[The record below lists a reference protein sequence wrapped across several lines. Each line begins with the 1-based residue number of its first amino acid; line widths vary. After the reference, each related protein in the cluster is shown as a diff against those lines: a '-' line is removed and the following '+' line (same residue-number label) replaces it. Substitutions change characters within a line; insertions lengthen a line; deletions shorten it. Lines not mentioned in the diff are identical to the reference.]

1 MRKMRTKWGGVQ
13 YFIIDLNQGMQY
25 LNWLIRLVLALRQW
39 IFVFML
45 KSKKQLDF
53 ISIVGAENNSFKRIF
68 EMNQTIVASIKVNS
82 C

>member
-1 MRKMRTKWGGVQ
+1 
-13 YFIIDLNQGMQY
+13 
-25 LNWLIRLVLALRQW
+25 LVLALIPW

>member
-1 MRKMRTKWGGVQ
+1 MWGGGVQ
-13 YFIIDLNQGMQY
+13 YFIIVLNQGMQY
-25 LNWLIRLVLALRQW
+25 LNWLIRLVLALRPW

>member
-1 MRKMRTKWGGVQ
+1 VWGGGVQ
-13 YFIIDLNQGMQY
+13 YFIIVLNQGMQY
-25 LNWLIRLVLALRQW
+25 LNWLIRLVLALRPW